1 MPRIGQT
8 AIRGTKVAVEKLVDE
23 VKESY
28 DSKKKRVLIDLSGI
42 RPAVTFEGHWIGA
55 DIRIAEKALVRA
67 YKARK
72 QILIKKE
79 IK

>member
-1 MPRIGQT
+1 MGKIGLT
-8 AIRGTKVAVEKLVDE
+8 AIRGTKVTVAKIEDVVQ
-23 VKESY
+23 ESY
-28 DSKKKRVLIDLSGI
+28 SSKKKKVLIDLSGS

-55 DIRIAEKALVRA
+55 DIKIAHKSLIRA

-72 QILIKKE
+72 QLLIKKE

>member
-1 MPRIGQT
+1 MAKMGLT
-8 AIRGTKVAVEKLVDE
+8 AIRGTKVTVAKVEDVI
-23 VKESY
+23 KESY
-28 DSKKKRVLIDLSGI
+28 NSKKKRALIDLSGI

-55 DIRIAEKALVRA
+55 DVKIAQKTLVRA

-79 IK
+79 IR

>member
-55 DIRIAEKALVRA
+55 DIRIAEKTLVRA

>member
-1 MPRIGQT
+1 MGQT
-8 AIRGTKVAVEKLVDE
+8 AIRSTKVTVAKLIDE
-23 VKESY
+23 VQESY
-28 DSKKKRVLIDLSGI
+28 TSKEKRVLIDLSGI
-42 RPAVTFEGHWIGA
+42 RPSVTFEGHWIGA
-55 DIRIAEKALVRA
+55 DIKIAQKALVRG

>member
-1 MPRIGQT
+1 MAGIGQT
-8 AIRGTKVAVEKLVDE
+8 AIRGTKVTMAKLDAGL
-23 VKESY
+23 KESY
-28 DSKKKRVLIDLSGI
+28 ASKKKRVLIDLSGI

-55 DIRIAEKALVRA
+55 DIKIAQKTLVRA

-79 IK
+79 IR

>member
-1 MPRIGQT
+1 MPKIGQT

-28 DSKKKRVLIDLSGI
+28 DSKKKRVLIDLSGM

-55 DIRIAEKALVRA
+55 DIRIAEKTLVRA

>member
-1 MPRIGQT
+1 MARMGLT
-8 AIRGTKVAVEKLVDE
+8 AIRGTKVNIAKVEDVI
-23 VKESY
+23 KESY
-28 DSKKKRVLIDLSGI
+28 NSKKKRALIDLSGL

-55 DIRIAEKALVRA
+55 DIKIAQKALVRA

-79 IK
+79 IR

>member
-1 MPRIGQT
+1 MPKIGLT
-8 AIRGTKVAVEKLVDE
+8 ALRGTKVTMAKLDVAIN
-23 VKESY
+23 ESY
-28 DSKKKRVLIDLSGI
+28 ASKKKRALIDLSGL

-55 DIRIAEKALVRA
+55 DVKIAQKALVRA

-72 QILIKKE
+72 RILIKKE